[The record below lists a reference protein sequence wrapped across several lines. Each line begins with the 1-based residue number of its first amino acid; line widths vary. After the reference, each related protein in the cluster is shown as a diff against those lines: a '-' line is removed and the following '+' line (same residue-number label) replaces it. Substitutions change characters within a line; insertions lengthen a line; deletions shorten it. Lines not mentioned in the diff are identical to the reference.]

1 MSGARAGAPNAIRRA
16 AEAVGAAAFI
26 DGLPTGYDTLVRRGG
41 GLFSGGQRQRLGL
54 ARAFLRD
61 GPIWLLDEP
70 VTGLDHESA
79 AAMTERLLEATRG
92 RTALWVSHDPGLL
105 PRMDWVLELEAGRVA
120 FSGPP
125 AEHAGWKA
133 HAGSAGPLT

>member
-1 MSGARAGAPNAIRRA
+1 M
-16 AEAVGAAAFI
+16 
-26 DGLPTGYDTLVRRGG
+26 
-41 GLFSGGQRQRLGL
+41 LFRSRLGL

-79 AAMTERLLEATRG
+79 AAMTERLLETTRG
-92 RTALWVSHDPGLL
+92 RTALWVSHDPELL
-105 PRMDWVLELEAGRVA
+105 PRMDWVLELEAGRVT

-125 AEHAGWKA
+125 AEYAGRTGQTA
-133 HAGSAGPLT
+133 TAGPTI